1 MQKKISHELKL
12 QKIRAK
18 RFDGIFHQFS
28 LKTGNNISV
37 GNFLLVICKTD
48 KPWISEVS
56 IHQFL
61 LL

>member
-48 KPWISEVS
+48 KP
-56 IHQFL
+56 
-61 LL
+61 